1 MVNSNDSFIAEAH
14 VKIQAKLRHSQRCK
28 TEGLKKKQGAYSVRE
43 QGKEQK
49 ETECLNVYMGY
60 LGWKNTARRSQTE
73 HKIHEM
79 MQNNTRSDKT

>member
-1 MVNSNDSFIAEAH
+1 M
-14 VKIQAKLRHSQRCK
+14 
-28 TEGLKKKQGAYSVRE
+28 RE

-60 LGWKNTARRSQTE
+60 LGRKNTARRSQTE